1 VKPILY
7 TGNLVEEGVLTS
19 SGAALGRP
27 VSRVG
32 DGDIGLFW
40 VDSTSGA
47 GRSITLDLG
56 VGIQGTADT
65 WSLAAGHNLAG
76 VACHV
81 QTATTTAGPWTTVSS
96 TTPFDNATVRVTMPA
111 TTARCFRFLMDN
123 PSAVPSLSEWVLA
136 KALTLP
142 SGPQEPSLVTGL
154 LGNVQSYDSQ
164 GGYTWTRKKGPPR
177 WEGTYQ
183 IRDLTLAQRGDLE
196 AAFTA
201 SDEGARPFYLEDA
214 DGILRWVYWITD
226 GGKLAFQAE
235 GITRWRVTLN
245 FREGL

>member
-7 TGNLVEEGVLTS
+7 PGNLVEEGVLTS
-19 SGAALGRP
+19 LGAAVDRP

-40 VDSTSGA
+40 VDSASGGWRA
-47 GRSITLDLG
+47 IYVDLG
-56 VGIQGTADT
+56 VGIQGTADA
-65 WSLAAGHNLAG
+65 WLIAAGHNLAG
-76 VACHV
+76 IPCYV

-96 TTPFDNATVRVTMPA
+96 ATPFDNATVRITMPS
-111 TTARCFRFLMDN
+111 TTSRCFALAIDN
-123 PSAVPSLSEWVLA
+123 PSQVPTLSEWVLS
-136 KALTLP
+136 KSLMLP
-142 SGPQEPSLVTGL
+142 SGPQEPQLVTGL
-154 LGNVQSYDSQ
+154 LGNVQTYESVA
-164 GGYTWTRKKGPPR
+164 GYTWTRKKGPPR
-177 WEGTYQ
+177 WEGTYL

-201 SDEGARPFYLEDA
+201 SDEGARSFYLEDH

-226 GGKLAFQAE
+226 GGKLPFQAE